1 MPPLPFLYMITRIND
16 WLARAL
22 LTLAATLAFLICF
35 LVCADVIG
43 RVAFNSPVK
52 GTPEMVSFSIVVI
65 CFLQAP
71 FAIRSGGMIRVDAIT
86 EHLPRAMQRVLE
98 IVGYVLGFAFFALV
112 CWGSLDPSIH
122 AWTSNE
128 FEGEGALRVPVW
140 PARFII
146 VLGTFLAA
154 LNYLLLCI
162 QRIGAPLDQPPP
174 GQLNPNEVLG

>member
-1 MPPLPFLYMITRIND
+1 MITKLNEWIVRGM
-16 WLARAL
+16 LA
-22 LTLAATLAFLICF
+22 TAAILAFLICF

-52 GTPEMVSFSIVVI
+52 GTPEIVSFSIVVI

-71 FAIRSGGMIRVDAIT
+71 FAIRSGGMIFVDAVT
-86 EHLPRAMQRVLE
+86 SRLPPLAQRVLE
-98 IVGYVLGFAFFALV
+98 IIGYALGLAFFVIV
-112 CWGSLDPSIH
+112 CWGSLEPGMH

-146 VLGTFLAA
+146 ILGTALAA
-154 LNYLLLCI
+154 FNYLLTMIERL
-162 QRIGAPLDQPPP
+162 RAPLGEPLRGPS
-174 GQLNPNEVLG
+174 NPDEMVG